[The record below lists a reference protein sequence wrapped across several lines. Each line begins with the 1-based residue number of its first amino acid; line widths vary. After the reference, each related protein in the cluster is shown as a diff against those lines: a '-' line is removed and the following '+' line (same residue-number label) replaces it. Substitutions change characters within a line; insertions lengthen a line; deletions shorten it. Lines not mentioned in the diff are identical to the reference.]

1 MVAASN
7 NTEIYTIIASILG
20 IILTFIQVK
29 KNFKDEIKAKKQEKQ
44 VEKMSEIAI
53 DIMDFINKVNE
64 KNQDIELLR
73 DMIRFIRSEIFAFCT
88 KDAVRLFS
96 IISKEHFNND
106 MDKENKYRLSVLYP
120 LLISQ
125 IRYDSIGEAVSPDF
139 WYQMYITD
147 YPNHKDEFKE
157 ENNRCVKE
165 LNLNRKFLI

>member
-44 VEKMSEIAI
+44 VEKMSEIAT

-73 DMIRFIRSEIFAFCT
+73 DMIRFIRSEILLF
-88 KDAVRLFS
+88 VRKMQSDYFQLLVKNTLIMIWIRKINIDFQFYIHCLF
-96 IISKEHFNND
+96 
-106 MDKENKYRLSVLYP
+106 
-120 LLISQ
+120 
-125 IRYDSIGEAVSPDF
+125 
-139 WYQMYITD
+139 
-147 YPNHKDEFKE
+147 HK
-157 ENNRCVKE
+157 
-165 LNLNRKFLI
+165 